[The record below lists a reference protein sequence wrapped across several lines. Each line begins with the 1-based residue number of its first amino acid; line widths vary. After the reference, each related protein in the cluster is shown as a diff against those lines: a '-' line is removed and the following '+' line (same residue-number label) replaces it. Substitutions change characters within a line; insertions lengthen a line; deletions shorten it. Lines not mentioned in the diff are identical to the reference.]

1 MERDSKGRFLKGHPN
16 LVPKESRRRQGEKMK
31 IWNPSAFK
39 KGQTNGKKNYNW
51 VSISKKILVRLYVE
65 GKKSIQEISK
75 ELNRDAGTISRKLK
89 LYKIPIRTDS
99 ESLKIKFEDDEYK
112 KRIIKASLKGLFKR
126 PTSYEQKIS
135 DLCIKNNL
143 SFVYTGNGTFLIGH
157 KNPDFINE
165 KKKIAIE
172 VYHNYFK
179 IRDFGSCENY
189 EKQRSEYFAKYGW
202 DVIFIRTEE
211 ITPKNWEGICL
222 NKISKSLLS
231 PNNRESLKIKKL

>member
-1 MERDSKGRFLKGHPN
+1 MTYNSTSFRKGHPD

-39 KGQTNGKKNYNW
+39 QGQTKGEKNYNF
-51 VSISKKILVRLYVE
+51 IQIPKELIRKLYLIDR
-65 GKKSIQEISK
+65 KSIKEISK
-75 ELNRDAGTISRKLK
+75 ELNIDCGTVSRKLK
-89 LYKIPIRTDS
+89 RFNIRPRTNS
-99 ESLKIKFEDDEYK
+99 ESLKVKWKDNDFATK
-112 KRIIKASLKGLFKR
+112 TIKASLKGLLKR

-143 SFVYTGNGTFLIGH
+143 PFVYTGNGTFLIGH

-202 DVIFIRTEE
+202 GVIFIRTEE
-211 ITPKNWEGICL
+211 ITSDNWEGICL
-222 NKISKSLLS
+222 NKINKTF
-231 PNNRESLKIKKL
+231 PIAKQ